1 MSDKYDQKWIKI
13 MGGLPLPTTWAM
25 TISSTTTIYSESK
38 EYVDAS
44 PMWKLHENTHKEQ
57 FKKEGWFKFVIK
69 YLWYQITKGYTNNPY
84 EVEARK
90 ATGQE

>member
-1 MSDKYDQKWIKI
+1 MSDKYNQKWIKI
-13 MGGLPLPTTWAM
+13 MGGLPLPITWAM

-38 EYVDAS
+38 EYVDTR

-69 YLWYQITKGYTNNPY
+69 YFWYQITKGYTNNPY

-90 ATGQE
+90 AAGQE